1 MPYHF
6 VISIYITLTK
16 YKKAIFLAVNF
27 QIKHWTTN
35 IFVLL
40 SNSTFYTL
48 DKYGTFLR
56 KLIRILCAK
65 QVLENAVFEQING
78 IDKMLASEHFWSV
91 FSNWWISVS
100 QQA

>member
-6 VISIYITLTK
+6 IISIYTTLVK

-27 QIKHWTTN
+27 QIKYWTTN
-35 IFVLL
+35 ILYALL
-40 SNSTFYTL
+40 LPSNKLHTL

-78 IDKMLASEHFWSV
+78 IDKMLASEHFWPV
-91 FSNWWISVS
+91 FSN
-100 QQA
+100 